1 MRAPW
6 TKLSSYPIY
15 TPLPEERASQEVS
28 DSQCLASCRISSFP
42 GGIMWSGRWPAQL
55 CNHRQAPAVKTHRC
69 FVPVRKCAPSR
80 EHATLICR
88 HSSAH
93 NPPLSF
99 LLLVSCRSNSIAR
112 CPATSPRAARR
123 AHCHCAP
130 PSAHAAPPHACYNKL
145 LCACASALA
154 KRAPLIHTTRHL
166 ASRTHHLA
174 CDATRA
180 I

>member
-99 LLLVSCRSNSIAR
+99 LLLVSMPLKLYCTLPSYLSSRGTARPLPLRATKRACRASSCMLQQAALRLRISTRETRATDPHHTPPRISN
-112 CPATSPRAARR
+112 
-123 AHCHCAP
+123 AP
-130 PSAHAAPPHACYNKL
+130 PCM
-145 LCACASALA
+145 
-154 KRAPLIHTTRHL
+154 
-166 ASRTHHLA
+166 
-174 CDATRA
+174 
-180 I
+180 